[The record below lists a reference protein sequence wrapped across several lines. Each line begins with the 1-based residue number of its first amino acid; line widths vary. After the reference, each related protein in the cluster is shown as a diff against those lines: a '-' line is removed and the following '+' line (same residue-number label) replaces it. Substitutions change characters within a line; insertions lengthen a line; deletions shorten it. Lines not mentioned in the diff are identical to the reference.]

1 MTLKQQLSLQDYHD
15 MWRKMLDPIDRFID
29 GTSMYRLLLYYLVG
43 LVMAAIGLSAV
54 GDMHYSAIAIAVEA
68 AISITACWIINKV
81 FAYIFNAPVNPE
93 SSLLT
98 GLILALIIPPDLQ
111 LYSLMFMVAA
121 AGLAIASKYLI
132 TIGNKH
138 IFNPAAVAV
147 VLTAWGPHQSASW
160 WVGTAVL
167 LPFVLI
173 GGVITARKVRR
184 GYMVST
190 FLIATTITTAVMVI
204 ASSGSAVTSIH
215 NMVLTSSVFFL
226 GFVMLTEPYT
236 SPTTKTKQIW
246 YAALVGVL
254 VSPQVHLGSMY
265 TTPEIALVIGNIFA
279 YIVSPKVK
287 LFAKLGERKEIARS
301 THEFSFILD
310 RKLVFEPGQYME
322 FTLPHTKA
330 DSRGSRRWFTL
341 ASSPTEDQLL
351 LGIKFYKN
359 GSSFKHAMLEMDQN
373 SQIVAAQLA
382 GDFVMP
388 KDKTKKLVFIG
399 GGIGVTPFRSMVKY
413 LIDTQEKR
421 NVRILYSARTESDFA
436 YTDVF
441 EQARQSLGVRTAYVA
456 TDESHITAPYTI
468 SGTIN
473 KDLLTRTIPDA
484 SECIFYISGT
494 HHMVEAVQEIL
505 EDMGVH
511 RHNIKIDFFPGYV

>member
-1 MTLKQQLSLQDYHD
+1 
-15 MWRKMLDPIDRFID
+15 MWRKMLDPIDKFID
-29 GTSMYRLLLYYLVG
+29 STSMYRLLLYYLVG
-43 LVMAAIGLSAV
+43 LVIAAVGLSAV

-68 AISITACWIINKV
+68 ALSVTACWIINKV

-111 LYSLMFMVAA
+111 LYSLMFVVAA
-121 AGLAIASKYLI
+121 AGLAIGSKYLL

-147 VLTAWGPHQSASW
+147 VLAAWGPHQSASW

-173 GGVITARKVRR
+173 GGMMTVRKVRR
-184 GYMVST
+184 GYMVTT
-190 FLIATTITTAVMVI
+190 FLAATTITTAVMAL
-204 ASSGSAVTSIH
+204 ASSTSLATSMH
-215 NMVLTSSVFFL
+215 NMLLTSSVFFL

-254 VSPQVHLGSMY
+254 MSPQVHFGSIY

-279 YIVSPKVK
+279 YTVSPKVK
-287 LFAKLGERKEIARS
+287 LFPTFRGLKEVARS
-301 THEFSFILD
+301 TYEFSFIPGK
-310 RKLVFEPGQYME
+310 KLAFEPGQYME

-330 DSRGSRRWFTL
+330 DNRGSRRWFTL
-341 ASSPTEDQLL
+341 ASSPTEDRLL
-351 LGIKFYKN
+351 LGIKFYDN

-388 KDKTKKLVFIG
+388 KDKTKKLVFIA

-421 NVRILYSARTESDFA
+421 NVRILYSARTEADFA
-436 YTDVF
+436 YIDVF
-441 EQARQSLGVRTAYVA
+441 EQARQSLGIQTAYVA
-456 TDESHITAPYTI
+456 TDEPNTTIPHAI
-468 SGTIN
+468 SGTID
-473 KDLLTRTIPDA
+473 KD
-484 SECIFYISGT
+484 GT
-494 HHMVEAVQEIL
+494 HPMVETLQETL
-505 EDMGVH
+505 ENIGVH
-511 RHNIKIDFFPGYV
+511 RHNIKIDFFPGYA